1 MTLDQLTKETQKDL
15 PTCVDVT
22 AVNPEQEM
30 SPGSTPHDASA
41 RWLEPLQSLAGQR
54 VLVIG
59 AAAEHD
65 GLRALLRAAGARVM
79 ASTDIELALT
89 VLARF
94 PIDVIV
100 ADPQLR
106 TWDGQ
111 AFATVVQQVRGPGAG
126 ARVLELPAI
135 VGSAARH

>member
-1 MTLDQLTKETQKDL
+1 MMTT
-15 PTCVDVT
+15 
-22 AVNPEQEM
+22 EM
-30 SPGSTPHDASA
+30 SPVDPHDPLPH
-41 RWLEPLQSLAGQR
+41 WLEPLESLAGQR

-79 ASTDIELALT
+79 ASTDIDLALT

-106 TWDGQ
+106 TWDGH
-111 AFATVVQQVRGPGAG
+111 AFTTVVQHCHGPGAG

-135 VGSAARH
+135 VGLAAGVAAGRRAARSGVPSTA

>member
-1 MTLDQLTKETQKDL
+1 LDQLTKDTQKDL
-15 PTCVDVT
+15 PACADVT
-22 AVNPEQEM
+22 GVNPEQEM
-30 SPGSTPHDASA
+30 SPGSTPHDATT
-41 RWLEPLQSLAGQR
+41 RWLEPLESLAGQR

-59 AAAEHD
+59 AAAEHG

-111 AFATVVQQVRGPGAG
+111 AFTTVVQQVRGPGAG

-135 VGSAARH
+135 VGAPARH